1 MNGER
6 SSGDIKARTAALTV
20 IVPVLVGSLLFRLL
34 IWGELEHTSLVFIGV
49 PALMA
54 ILVAFMPTPK
64 SATGLILKVMTLALL
79 ISGVA
84 FGEAFV
90 CILFA
95 APLFFL
101 VGIVV
106 GQLIDISRRRR
117 PNRLDLRLLF
127 LMGVLLT
134 PASLEGVLAGFEF
147 ERDEVITV
155 VRLVNASSDQIAATL
170 ADEPRFDRPLPLFL
184 RLGFP
189 TPGAT
194 SGSGLRPGASRR
206 IEFLHGHHPG
216 MLTLTIVRS
225 EPGRVSFIASDDTSY
240 ITHWLSWQSA
250 DVAWREITADQTE
263 VQWTLR
269 YRRRLD
275 PAWYFEPL
283 ERYGVEQA
291 GGYLIDTLATPFEAR
306 DGS

>member
-1 MNGER
+1 M
-6 SSGDIKARTAALTV
+6 SSEHSSDDRKPRVTVLAVILPALA
-20 IVPVLVGSLLFRLL
+20 GSLLFRLL
-34 IWGELEHTSLVFIGV
+34 IWGELEHTSLVFIGI
-49 PALMA
+49 PAVMA
-54 ILVAFMPTPK
+54 ILVALMPTPK
-64 SATGLILKVMTLALL
+64 SATGLILKVITLALL
-79 ISGVA
+79 VSGVA

-101 VGIVV
+101 IGIVV
-106 GQLIDISRRRR
+106 GQLLDIARRRR
-117 PNRLDLRLLF
+117 PKSLDLRLLL
-127 LMGVLLT
+127 LMGVVLT
-134 PASLEGVLAGFEF
+134 PASLEGVLPGFEF
-147 ERDEVITV
+147 DRDEVVTV
-155 VRLVNASSDQIAATL
+155 VQFVSASADRVGSTL
-170 ADEPRFDRPLPLFL
+170 AELPRFERPLPLFL

-194 SGSGLRPGASRR
+194 SGSGLRPGDFRR

-216 MLTLTIVRS
+216 VLTLTVVRS
-225 EPGRVSFIASDDTSY
+225 APGEVSFVASGDDSY

-250 DVAWREITADQTE
+250 DVTWREITASETE
-263 VQWTLR
+263 VHWTLR

-291 GGYLIDTLATPFEAR
+291 AGYLIDALATPMEAR